1 MERLFAAA
9 PAVITIDIDPMIEIG
24 PLTLTWHGVGIAVG
38 IAVGTLV
45 ASRYGVRRGLD
56 AGRIQEIVLV
66 VSLAGIVGARLL
78 FLLEKAPGDLLRPAE
93 WFGGRGF
100 SFYGG
105 MIFGTVAAALW
116 ARRHG
121 LGARHLDALA
131 AGFPLGMAVGRVGD
145 LINGEHY
152 GPPTSLPWGIRYTHP
167 EADVP
172 SGAVAYHP
180 GGLYEIVL
188 AFALLAVLW
197 ALHRRLRAPGALLW
211 TVVGLYAAGRFFMF
225 FYRVDSDDLALGLD
239 SSQWVSVLLVA
250 AAAVGL
256 VAAARPGSLAGV
268 RARLRPRLSRP
279 GA

>member
-1 MERLFAAA
+1 MERFFAAVS
-9 PAVITIDIDPMIEIG
+9 AVITIDIDPMVQSG
-24 PLTLTWHGVGIAVG
+24 PLTLTWHGVGIAAG

-56 AGRIQEIVLV
+56 AGRIQELVLV

-78 FLLEKAPGDLLRPAE
+78 FLLEQAPGDLLRPAE

-121 LGARHLDALA
+121 LGTRHIDALA
-131 AGFPLGMAVGRVGD
+131 AGFPLGMAVGRGGD

-172 SGAVAYHP
+172 SAAVAYHP

-188 AFALLAVLW
+188 ALVLLAILW
-197 ALHRRLRAPGALLW
+197 SLRRRLTAPGALLW
-211 TVVGLYAAGRFFMF
+211 IVIGLYAAGRFLMF

-239 SSQWVSVLLVA
+239 SSQWISLLLIAV
-250 AAAVGL
+250 AAVGL
-256 VAAARPGSLAGV
+256 TAAARPGSLGRV
-268 RARLRPRLSRP
+268 RALLRPRLSRP
-279 GA
+279 RA